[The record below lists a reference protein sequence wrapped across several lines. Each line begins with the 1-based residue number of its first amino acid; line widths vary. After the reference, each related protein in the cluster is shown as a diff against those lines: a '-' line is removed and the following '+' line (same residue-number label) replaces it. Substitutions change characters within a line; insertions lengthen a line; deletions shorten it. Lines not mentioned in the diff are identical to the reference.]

1 MRLGENRAWCYKSA
15 TCRGRKAVDILYVA
29 VLALVQGVTEFL
41 PFGSSADLAV
51 VPPLAGWLDRGPAI
65 DLAVHLGVL
74 GAVAAY
80 LWRDLWVM
88 AVGVFRYF
96 AGRRGGAAG
105 TRLAF
110 QLAIGTLPLIAAGF
124 LFERYLP
131 GGFGGV
137 VAVGWSMLGFGIIL
151 FLTDHAGMT
160 IRRVEHLAMSDA
172 VVIGIAQM
180 AALVPGAG
188 RAVVTMSAARLLGF
202 ERVDAARFS
211 MLLSI
216 PALLGVVGFH
226 ALMLMREGDGPVTGG
241 AILAAFLGFVAA
253 LMAIA
258 VMMAWLRRSS
268 FAPFVVYRLVV
279 GVALLVLGYGWDF

>member
-1 MRLGENRAWCYKSA
+1 MRLGENRAQWYKSA
-15 TCRGRKAVDILYVA
+15 TCRGRKAVDILHVA

-41 PFGSSADLAV
+41 PVGSSADLAV
-51 VPPLAGWLDRGPAI
+51 VPPLAGWLNRGPAI

-80 LWRDLWVM
+80 LWRDLWAM

-96 AGRRGGAAG
+96 AGRRGAAAG
-105 TRLAF
+105 ARLAF
-110 QLAIGTLPLIAAGF
+110 RLAIATLPLIAAGF
-124 LFERYLP
+124 LYERYMP
-131 GGFGGV
+131 GGMASV
-137 VAVGWSMLGFGIIL
+137 RVVGWSMLGFGILL

-160 IRRVEHLAMSDA
+160 IRRVEHLALSDA
-172 VVIGIAQM
+172 VVIGLAQM

-216 PALLGVVGFH
+216 PALLGLVVIKGIG
-226 ALMLMREGDGPVTGG
+226 LVSVPESQLTGG
-241 AILAAFLGFVAA
+241 AIMAGFLGFVAA
-253 LMAIA
+253 LIAIA
-258 VMMAWLRRSS
+258 VLMAWLKRST
-268 FAPFVVYRLVV
+268 FAPFVIYRIVV
-279 GVALLVLGYGWDF
+279 GAALLALGYGWDF